1 MWSGYYLAKTMVK
14 LSMSKEL
21 FKITTSGKTALN
33 DMYNENL
40 SYLNCVSMLPYVD
53 INRISWSCT
62 NLLGSQRN
70 NFILNKIDNFC

>member
-1 MWSGYYLAKTMVK
+1 
-14 LSMSKEL
+14 
-21 FKITTSGKTALN
+21 
-33 DMYNENL
+33 MYNENL
-40 SYLNCVSMLPYVD
+40 SYLNCVSMLSYVD